1 MLFKNQ
7 YYYFISG
14 LPELAF
20 DSVKLPFTTGEF
32 KKMLDE
38 VLEPEDKKL
47 LNRYFLAHDNR
58 TLLRALSGEELKKD
72 AASNTGTGG
81 ILSPD
86 EIDAAIQQVRDGD
99 DISREEIPPY

>member
-14 LPELAF
+14 LPEIAF

-32 KKMLDE
+32 RKMLDE

-47 LNRYFLAHDNR
+47 LSRHFRHTITAPLQV
-58 TLLRALSGEELKKD
+58 LSGR
-72 AASNTGTGG
+72 N
-81 ILSPD
+81 
-86 EIDAAIQQVRDGD
+86 
-99 DISREEIPPY
+99 